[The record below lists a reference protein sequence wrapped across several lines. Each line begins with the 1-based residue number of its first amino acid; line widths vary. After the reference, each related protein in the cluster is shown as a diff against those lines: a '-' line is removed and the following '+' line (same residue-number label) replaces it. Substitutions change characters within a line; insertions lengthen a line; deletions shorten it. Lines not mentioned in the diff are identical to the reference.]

1 MSSQEVFALR
11 KAGRID
17 EAVAMGRQVYAANPT
32 DLWNLKALAWAL
44 HSAIKQES
52 DNNKKSALVDEFLG
66 LPEVAGD
73 EYLINARN
81 GIQRLAAPYAIDI
94 QQAREKSKTGDW
106 AGALQQLRAI
116 AQAYPRQREVEVAIA
131 WELCK
136 GIQYGL
142 KDERPDGLK
151 LWRLVEEYGR
161 LGQVPKPSDIHSRV
175 LQWAGAL
182 ARKGLAPRF
191 CEFLKWWDPDR
202 NLREEDFQ
210 GRQKEDGGHYDST
223 VENSI
228 AGVAKTIEECTNA
241 DVRQIAFEFVARHV
255 RRYPDQEWFPYYHA
269 TCLLAVGRVSEAR
282 ALMMSVVRAKMT
294 EFWAWEKLG
303 RSFAEDSDER
313 LQCLCRAAICP
324 VKGPEFLLGI
334 YSDLGSVLAARGNR
348 GEGRYLLEKTRAIR
362 VQHNWK
368 IPAELE
374 RAIETSESILA
385 VDAEPLIKELA
396 AQADEVL
403 LSDMPWHKG
412 VVSSLNI
419 EFKRED
425 GTARRYHF
433 IAVELDGQKNKR
445 IDCRVP
451 ANRAFRELEKIRLG
465 TPIYTRVDLSGER
478 PRILSLKPRED
489 GTHWDVYPEL
499 IGIIERVNAEKGI
512 ATVLLEN
519 GQTALAY
526 MSSVPEAK
534 NWAVGN
540 YSACRISERDGKVRV
555 LAARVVTKPQSS
567 LHWKDYSGEYK
578 PRSNGPGG
586 HVAGVF
592 IHGRFCAGLES
603 GQFVEGVAVRKE
615 GDDGRAWW
623 EAISCQSEF
632 GKQEIGNIKGPNP
645 LPSILDILL
654 GDAPFLIQLLSLY
667 YPFSEDEVAHY
678 WDILEKGTA
687 HYTDYIVDTESYY
700 SPVLGLCFNSHITWN
715 ENLRS
720 KWECGF
726 KNPFRGYV
734 IGCGPPCEYG
744 DVEKLNSMLPLSLDK
759 ERGWF
764 VGKIS
769 DNIIRFHSAED
780 PPDPG
785 AFERCD
791 NFSKVY
797 SCMDSNAFALLFESD
812 KDLILMNSSIWE
824 KTISPKLSK
833 PFVKEFLEKKLAEYI
848 KADSQS

>member
-1 MSSQEVFALR
+1 MSSREVFALR
-11 KAGRID
+11 KAGRIG
-17 EAVAMGRQVYAANPT
+17 EAVAMGRQDYAASPADPWT
-32 DLWNLKALAWAL
+32 LKALAWAL

-52 DNNKKSALVDEFLG
+52 DNNIKTALVDEFLG
-66 LPEVAGD
+66 LPEVPGD

-81 GIQRLAAPYAIDI
+81 GIQRSAAPFAADL

-106 AGALQQLRAI
+106 EGALQQLHAI
-116 AQAYPRQREVEVAIA
+116 AQAYPRQREVEIAIA

-136 GIQYGL
+136 GVQYGL
-142 KDERPDGLK
+142 RDERPDGLK

-161 LGQVPKPSDIHSRV
+161 LGQVPKPSDVHSRI

-202 NLREEDFQ
+202 NLRDEDFQ

-223 VENSI
+223 VENTI
-228 AGVAKTIEECTNA
+228 AGVAKTIEACTNA
-241 DVRQIAFEFVARHV
+241 EVRQKAFEFVARYV
-255 RRYPDQEWFPYYHA
+255 GRYPDQEWFPYYHA
-269 TCLLAVGRVSEAR
+269 ICLLAAGHAAEAR
-282 ALMMSVVRAKMT
+282 TLMMSVVRAKMT

-303 RSFAEDSDER
+303 RSFDENSDER

-334 YSDLGSVLAARGNR
+334 YADIGSILAARGHR
-348 GEGRYLLEKTRAIR
+348 GEGRFLLEKAHAVRI
-362 VQHNWK
+362 QHHWK
-368 IPAELE
+368 IPADLE
-374 RAIETSESILA
+374 KALKETEGILA
-385 VDAEPLIKELA
+385 VEAETLIKDLST
-396 AQADEVL
+396 QADEVL
-403 LSDMPWHKG
+403 LSNMPWHKG
-412 VVSSLNI
+412 VVSNLNI
-419 EFKRED
+419 EFKRDD

-433 IAVELDGQKNKR
+433 IAVELDGQMKKR
-445 IDCRVP
+445 LDCRVP
-451 ANRAFRELEKIRLG
+451 ANRAFRDLEKMVLG
-465 TPIYTRVDLSGER
+465 TPVQARVDLSGER
-478 PRILSLKPRED
+478 PRILSVKPREH
-489 GTHWDVYPEL
+489 GTPWDVYPEL
-499 IGIIERVNAEKGI
+499 IGIIERVNVDRGI
-512 ATVLLEN
+512 VTVLLEN
-519 GQTALAY
+519 GRVAMAY
-526 MSSVPEAK
+526 VSSMPEA
-534 NWAVGN
+534 NHWSEGEYV
-540 YSACRISERDGKVRV
+540 SCRFSERDDKVRV
-555 LAARVVTKPQSS
+555 LAARIVAKPQSS
-567 LHWKDYSGEYK
+567 PHWKDYSGAYK

-592 IHGRFCAGLES
+592 IHKRFCSGLES
-603 GQFVEGVAVRKE
+603 GQFVKGVAVRKQ

-632 GKQEIGNIKGPNP
+632 EKREIVNTEGPNP
-645 LPSILDILL
+645 LPSIVDILL

-687 HYTDYIVDTESYY
+687 HYTVYLADTESYY

-726 KNPFRGYV
+726 NNPFRGYV

-744 DVEKLNSMLPLSLDK
+744 DAEKLNSMLPLSLDE
-759 ERGWF
+759 ERRGF

-769 DNIIRFHSAED
+769 DNIVRCHSAED

-785 AFERCD
+785 AYERCD

-797 SCMDSNAFALLFESD
+797 SCMDSNTFALLFESD

-824 KTISPKLSK
+824 NTIMPKLSK

-848 KADSQS
+848 KADSQT